1 MAAISQLSMR
11 LIVLVLFVA
20 SHSALRAQAQVY
32 AGVLGG
38 VSTLSGDAR
47 SLLSPGST
55 NFSVYDPKNGLAL
68 EILLGK
74 HFSDYFALQA
84 DYIWNRNALTLT
96 SAAFSNGAQVG
107 YQETRSSS
115 QESAIADALVYFRK
129 RGSRVRPY
137 LSVGTG
143 LVHLS
148 SSEERLNQVLGAAS
162 LPPQKFS
169 ANVIALHVPVG
180 IDVNLRNGW
189 AFRYSFSETLSKN
202 PISDRLSPP
211 GLHSLKN
218 FQNLFG
224 FVRRF

>member
-1 MAAISQLSMR
+1 
-11 LIVLVLFVA
+11 
-20 SHSALRAQAQVY
+20 
-32 AGVLGG
+32 

-55 NFSVYDPKNGLAL
+55 NFSVYDPKNGLAM

-96 SAAFSNGAQVG
+96 SAVFSNGTQVG

-115 QESAIADALVYFRK
+115 QQGAIADALVYFRK
-129 RGSRVRPY
+129 RESRVRPY

-180 IDVNLRNGW
+180 IDVKLRKGW

-224 FVRRF
+224 LVRRF